1 MSEPKRPSRS
11 LAGIAGIVA
20 VATLISKLFGLVR
33 QQAIAAEF
41 GVGAAVDAY
50 NYAYVIPGFLFVL
63 LGGIN
68 GPFHSS
74 IISVLAKRPREEAAP
89 LIETVTTL
97 VGGALL
103 LLTFLLMLLAD
114 PLVQII
120 APGTSP
126 EVRAIAVE
134 QFRIMAPL
142 ALFSGLIGI
151 GFGTLNASDQ
161 YWLPSVSPL
170 FSSITVII
178 GVWFFADQF
187 GATVL
192 AWGTL
197 AGALLQWLVQIPAQW
212 QSGMGTLRLRLELNR
227 PGVKEIWKLMGP
239 ATLSSGM
246 LLVSVYISLFFA
258 SQLPVGAASALGY
271 AQLLF
276 LTPLGILSNV
286 ILVPY
291 MPIFSRLAAP
301 EHWSELKGR
310 IRQSLILTAI
320 TMMPLGA
327 LMMALALP
335 AVRIV
340 YERQQFDFAA
350 SQLVASVLLAY
361 AVGMFFYLGRDV
373 LVRVFYGLG
382 DGNTPFILSLWGLG
396 LNAIFCFLFTK
407 TLGVAGL
414 ALATAGV
421 NIISMAALLWILH
434 RRLHGLSWRELGIPI
449 AGLGIISI
457 LTGIIVWAVFVGCQ
471 QLWGTE
477 GLFLQL
483 GQLAIAG
490 LVGSGVFV
498 ACLTRLRL
506 PEVDLL
512 VQRLR
517 QKFGRTS
524 AGDVD

>member
-1 MSEPKRPSRS
+1 VTEIKKPARS

-20 VATLISKLFGLVR
+20 IATLISKLFGLVR
-33 QQAIAAEF
+33 QQAIAAAF

-74 IISVLAKRPREEAAP
+74 IISVLAKRPKEEAEP

-97 VGGALL
+97 VGGLLL
-103 LLTFLLMLLAD
+103 LLTIFLMVFAD
-114 PLVQII
+114 PLIQLI
-120 APGTSP
+120 APGTTP
-126 EVRAIAVE
+126 EVKAIAVE

-142 ALFSGLIGI
+142 AVFSGLIGI
-151 GFGTLNASDQ
+151 GFGTLNAADH

-170 FSSITVII
+170 FSSVTVII
-178 GVWFFADQF
+178 GVWFFSDEY
-187 GATVL
+187 GAVVL

-197 AGALLQWLVQIPAQW
+197 AGAILQWLVQIPTQW
-212 QSGMGTLRLRLELNR
+212 RSGMGTLRLRFNLKQ
-227 PGVKEIWKLMGP
+227 PGMDEIWRLMGP

-246 LLVSVYISLFFA
+246 LLISVYISLLFA

-301 EHWSELKGR
+301 ENWGELKQR
-310 IRQSLILTAI
+310 IRQSLVLTAF
-320 TMMPLGA
+320 TMMPVGA
-327 LMMALALP
+327 LLAVLALP

-340 YERQQFDFAA
+340 YERQQFTQQD

-382 DGNTPFILSLWGLG
+382 DGNTPFKVSLWGLL
-396 LNAIFCFLFTK
+396 LNAVFCFLFTK
-407 TLGVAGL
+407 QFGAAGL
-414 ALATAGV
+414 ALATVGVNFASMAILLWVLNRRLRGLPWRETGLPISGLAAGSILAGV
-421 NIISMAALLWILH
+421 VSWAALW
-434 RRLHGLSWRELGIPI
+434 GLQSL
-449 AGLGIISI
+449 L
-457 LTGIIVWAVFVGCQ
+457 
-471 QLWGTE
+471 GTE
-477 GLFLQL
+477 GLLIQL
-483 GQLAIAG
+483 INLSIAG
-490 LVGSGVFV
+490 LAGLAVF
-498 ACLTRLRL
+498 ALFATRLGL
-506 PEVDLL
+506 PEVDLF
-512 VQRLR
+512 VNRLR
-517 QKFGRTS
+517 QKFGRS
-524 AGDVD
+524 

>member
-1 MSEPKRPSRS
+1 M
-11 LAGIAGIVA
+11 
-20 VATLISKLFGLVR
+20 ATIISKLFGLVR

-74 IISVLAKRPREEAAP
+74 IISVLAKRPKEEAAP

-97 VGGALL
+97 VGGLL
-103 LLTFLLMLLAD
+103 LLVTIILMVFAEPFIQL
-114 PLVQII
+114 I

-126 EVRAIAVE
+126 EVKAIAVE
-134 QFRIMAPL
+134 QFRIMAPM
-142 ALFSGLIGI
+142 AVFSGLIGI
-151 GFGTLNASDQ
+151 GFGTLNAADH

-178 GVWFFADQF
+178 GVWFFADQY
-187 GATVL
+187 GPEVL

-197 AGALLQWLVQIPAQW
+197 AGAVLQWIVQIPTQW
-212 QSGMGTLRLRLELNR
+212 RSGMGTLRLRFNFNQ
-227 PGVKEIWKLMGP
+227 PGVKEIQHLMGP

-246 LLVSVYISLFFA
+246 LLISVYISLFFA

-291 MPIFSRLAAP
+291 MPIFSKLAAP
-301 EHWSELKGR
+301 ENWGELKQR
-310 IRQSLILTAI
+310 IRQSLVLTAL

-327 LMMALALP
+327 LMAVLALP

-340 YERQQFDFAA
+340 YERQQFSVED
-350 SQLVASVLLAY
+350 SRLVASVLLAY

-382 DGNTPFILSLWGLG
+382 DGNTPFVVSLWGLL
-396 LNAIFCFLFTK
+396 LNAVFCFLFTK
-407 TLGVAGL
+407 QFGAAGL

-421 NIISMAALLWILH
+421 NFVSMAGLLWVLNK
-434 RRLHGLSWRELGIPI
+434 RLRGLPWREGGLPILGLAIGSII
-449 AGLGIISI
+449 AGIASW
-457 LTGIIVWAVFVGCQ
+457 IVLLGCQ
-471 QLWGTE
+471 RFLGTE
-477 GLFLQL
+477 GLLIQL
-483 GQLAIAG
+483 MQLAIAG
-490 LVGSGVFV
+490 LAGLAIF
-498 ACLTRLRL
+498 AIFATRLRL
-506 PEVDLL
+506 PEVDLF
-512 VQRLR
+512 VNRVR
-517 QKFGRTS
+517 QKFFKRS
-524 AGDVD
+524 S

>member
-1 MSEPKRPSRS
+1 M
-11 LAGIAGIVA
+11 
-20 VATLISKLFGLVR
+20 ATIISKLFGLVR

-74 IISVLAKRPREEAAP
+74 IISVLAKRPKEEAAP

-97 VGGALL
+97 VGGLL
-103 LLTFLLMLLAD
+103 LLVTFVLMVFAE
-114 PLVQII
+114 PFVQII

-126 EVRAIAVE
+126 EVKAIAVE
-134 QFRIMAPL
+134 QFRIMAPM
-142 ALFSGLIGI
+142 AVFSGLIGI
-151 GFGTLNASDQ
+151 GFGTLNAADH

-178 GVWFFADQF
+178 GVWFFADQY
-187 GATVL
+187 GPEVL

-197 AGALLQWLVQIPAQW
+197 AGAVLQWIVQIPTQW
-212 QSGMGTLRLRLELNR
+212 RSGMGTLRLRFNIHQ
-227 PGVKEIWKLMGP
+227 PGVKEIQQLMGP

-246 LLVSVYISLFFA
+246 LLISVYISLFFA

-291 MPIFSRLAAP
+291 MPIFSKLAAP
-301 EHWSELKGR
+301 ENWGELKQR
-310 IRQSLILTAI
+310 IRQSLVLTAL

-327 LMMALALP
+327 LMAVLALP

-340 YERQQFDFAA
+340 YERQQFSVED
-350 SQLVASVLLAY
+350 SRLVASVLLAY

-382 DGNTPFILSLWGLG
+382 DGNTPFMVSLWGLL
-396 LNAIFCFLFTK
+396 LNAVFCFFFTK
-407 TLGVAGL
+407 QFGAAGL

-421 NIISMAALLWILH
+421 NFVSMAGLLWVLNK
-434 RRLHGLSWRELGIPI
+434 RLKGLPWREGGLPILGLAIGSII
-449 AGLGIISI
+449 AGVVSWVVL
-457 LTGIIVWAVFVGCQ
+457 LGCQ
-471 QLWGTE
+471 SFLGTE
-477 GLFLQL
+477 GLLIQL
-483 GQLAIAG
+483 VELAIAG
-490 LVGSGVFV
+490 AAGLAIF
-498 ACLTRLRL
+498 ALLATRLKL
-506 PEVDLL
+506 PEVDLF
-512 VQRLR
+512 VNRLR
-517 QKFGRTS
+517 QKFFKRS
-524 AGDVD
+524 S